1 MYEGDNTII
10 KIGKMKEKI
19 EVTGG
24 IRQGCCISTL
34 LFKLVTFTMIDD
46 LRNKAEKYKIGEFED
61 NSLWL
66 ADDATLIADRIPNL
80 QELLEVL
87 KKTGESNGL
96 QINLDKTKIM
106 KIKGP
111 EIGEKIGEIE
121 VVKETKYLGIKIGGR
136 YRNIFEKENKLFY
149 EKAEKQVNI
158 LLAKIKRSADKVIV
172 GKAIWKLM
180 AIPAILFGRA
190 VVTTSKNQIEKL
202 QRLENKVWRNLLG
215 IGGYSTVESLRGEIG
230 ASMVKTRIMQT
241 MLMYVVDTLSGK
253 FQNVKSMMLDTIE
266 KGKVNGTKP
275 SMVIEMI

>member
-1 MYEGDNTII
+1 MG
-10 KIGKMKEKI
+10 

-34 LFKLVTFTMIDD
+34 LFKLVTFTMIDY
-46 LRNKAEKYKIGEFED
+46 LRTKADKFKIGKFED

-66 ADDATLIADRIPNL
+66 ADDATLIADSVPKL
-80 QELLEVL
+80 QELLGVL
-87 KKTGESNGL
+87 KQTGEKHGL
-96 QINLDKTKIM
+96 QINKDKTKVM

-111 EIGEKIGEIE
+111 AIGENIDEIE

-136 YRNIFEKENKLFY
+136 YRNIFERENKALFG
-149 EKAEKQVNI
+149 KAETQVNM

-180 AIPAILFGRA
+180 AIPALLFGRA
-190 VVTTSKNQIEKL
+190 VITTTKAQIEKI

-230 ASMVKTRIMQT
+230 ASMVKSRIMQT
-241 MLMYVVDTLSGK
+241 MLMYVADTLSGK
-253 FQNVKSMMLDTIE
+253 FQNVKDMMIDKIEKE
-266 KGKVNGTKP
+266 KGKWYKAVNGYRNELG
-275 SMVIEMI
+275 I